1 MVDKILNYKILVLNL
16 KNENVWILFYS
27 YVID

>member
-1 MVDKILNYKILVLNL
+1 MMNEILNYKILVLNL

-27 YVID
+27 YIID